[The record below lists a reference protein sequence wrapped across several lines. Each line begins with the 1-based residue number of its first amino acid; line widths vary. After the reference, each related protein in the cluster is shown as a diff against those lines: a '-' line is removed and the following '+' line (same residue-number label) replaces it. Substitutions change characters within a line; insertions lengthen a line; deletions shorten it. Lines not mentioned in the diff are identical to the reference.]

1 MYKRQYLFSD
11 GGGLRRGREPMRLKD
26 GTVMRDRNGNVMYH
40 IVMDRPDPGGVGG
53 LTYAPDDI
61 RGKMLA
67 DRDKMMIRRYEDEM
81 AADKKISD
89 SMGTATV
96 KSGKRRLFGFGPD
109 RIDAAIAKSLGLFEY
124 GGPVE
129 KFFTG
134 GLSAAVSSVSASVS
148 GAVEGAAKSA
158 SDFVS
163 GTSNFDFLDPDSYRD
178 AADSAVNTAVNLGKQ
193 IQDKVGI
200 DVAKIDFRNLD
211 PSDFGAIEG
220 IVGKDALQFI
230 ISITEYDYVEGFEQ
244 AWSIIEYLYN
254 ELLPKLEFSLGVDL
268 GNYKS
273 PIGTSGRGIFYGLG
287 GLISTMGMGGLVY
300 GPSHADGGIIAEMEG
315 GEYVMNK
322 NSVSDVGLG
331 IMNGIN
337 NEGGSFIDKLV
348 SNSFEG
354 LVSGGAGF
362 AMGMSKNK
370 YIEGFSS
377 GFSSDNTMSLVSTLT
392 EKSSMNNQLLSR
404 LIEVVEEK
412 ELSVTVVNDER
423 DTGGG
428 RDIRMSR
435 EREMSYRGARN
446 IA

>member
-1 MYKRQYLFSD
+1 MCI
-11 GGGLRRGREPMRLKD
+11 
-26 GTVMRDRNGNVMYH
+26 RDR
-40 IVMDRPDPGGVGG
+40 
-53 LTYAPDDI
+53 
-61 RGKMLA
+61 
-67 DRDKMMIRRYEDEM
+67 
-81 AADKKISD
+81 
-89 SMGTATV
+89 
-96 KSGKRRLFGFGPD
+96 
-109 RIDAAIAKSLGLFEY
+109 
-124 GGPVE
+124 
-129 KFFTG
+129 
-134 GLSAAVSSVSASVS
+134 
-148 GAVEGAAKSA
+148 
-158 SDFVS
+158 
-163 GTSNFDFLDPDSYRD
+163 
-178 AADSAVNTAVNLGKQ
+178 
-193 IQDKVGI
+193 
-200 DVAKIDFRNLD
+200 
-211 PSDFGAIEG
+211 
-220 IVGKDALQFI
+220 
-230 ISITEYDYVEGFEQ
+230 
-244 AWSIIEYLYN
+244 SIIEYLYN